1 MLWYIYDPDFKR
13 MGAIEKIT
21 TMRWTRRWH
30 TAGAFELEMPYDK
43 TVFNELKCENLI
55 RHGNEAGIIEYVRLS
70 TDESGENIV
79 CGGRF
84 LLGYAARR
92 LVLGTVSI
100 AAPAE
105 TVMTQLVT
113 DSMTGGG
120 RAFAGLAVAATQGRG
135 TAMDYQ
141 ATNANLLTEIKSIS
155 MLSGLGVTID
165 TDGSSMTFRAL
176 QGVDRTAGQSANPR
190 AIFSAEFE
198 NVLTQEYDID
208 TGDSG
213 TVAIIAS
220 DKDSLVETVGTATG
234 RLRREI
240 YVAASGLD
248 KDENGNAL
256 NEAQK
261 RALMQQQGKTA
272 LANAPISESF
282 TAEVNPYGNLKYKTH
297 YDLGDIITVSSK
309 RWGVQVDARITEIT
323 EVYGAD
329 GETLELTLGYQESIK
344 KILGRIATA

>member
-1 MLWYIYDPDFKR
+1 

-43 TVFNELKCENLI
+43 SVFNELKCENLI

-120 RAFAGLAVAATQGRG
+120 RAFAGLTVAATQGRG

-141 ATNANLLTEIKSIS
+141 AANANLLAEIESIS

-165 TDGSSMTFRAL
+165 TDGSGMIFKVL
-176 QGVDRTAGQSANPR
+176 QGVDRTAEQNANPR

-213 TVAIIAS
+213 TVAIVAT
-220 DKDSLVETVGTATG
+220 DKDSIVETVGTATG

-344 KILGRIATA
+344 KILGRLTT

>member
-1 MLWYIYDPDFKR
+1 MLWHIYSPDFQR
-13 MGAIEKIT
+13 VGAIEKIT

-43 TVFNELKCENLI
+43 TVFCELKCENLI

-105 TVMTQLVT
+105 TVMTQLAT
-113 DSMTGGG
+113 DCMTDGD
-120 RAFAGLAVAATQGRG
+120 RAFAGLVVATSQGRG
-135 TAMDYQ
+135 EQMDYQ
-141 ATNANLLTEIKSIS
+141 AVNANLLAELEGIS

-165 TDGSSMTFRAL
+165 TDGSGMTFKAL
-176 QGVDRTAGQSANPR
+176 QGVDRTAEQSANSR

-213 TVAIIAS
+213 TVAIVAS
-220 DKDSLVETVGTATG
+220 DKDGLTETVGTATG

-248 KDENGNAL
+248 KDEGGNAL
-256 NEAQK
+256 TEAQK

-329 GETLELTLGYQESIK
+329 GETLELTLGYQENIK
-344 KILGRIATA
+344 KILGRLTA

>member
-120 RAFAGLAVAATQGRG
+120 RAFAGLTVAATQGRG

-141 ATNANLLTEIKSIS
+141 ATNANLLAEIESIS

-165 TDGSSMTFRAL
+165 TDGSGMIFKVL
-176 QGVDRTAGQSANPR
+176 QGVDRTAEQNTNPR

-198 NVLTQEYDID
+198 NVLAQEYDID

-213 TVAIIAS
+213 TVAIVAT
-220 DKDSLVETVGTATG
+220 DKDSIVETVGTATG

-261 RALMQQQGKTA
+261 RVLMQQQGKTA

-344 KILGRIATA
+344 KILGRLTT

>member
-113 DSMTGGG
+113 DSMTGGE
-120 RAFAGLAVAATQGRG
+120 RAFAGLTVAATQGRG

-141 ATNANLLTEIKSIS
+141 AANANLLAEIESIS

-165 TDGSSMTFRAL
+165 TDGSGMTFKAL
-176 QGVDRTAGQSANPR
+176 QGVNRTAGQNANPR
-190 AIFSAEFE
+190 AIFSVEFE
-198 NVLTQEYDID
+198 NVLAQEYDID

-213 TVAIIAS
+213 TVAIVAT
-220 DKDSLVETVGTATG
+220 DKDSIVETVGTATG

-344 KILGRIATA
+344 KILGRLTT

>member
-1 MLWYIYDPDFKR
+1 MLWYIYSPDFKR
-13 MGAIEKIT
+13 TGAIEKIT

-43 TVFNELKCENLI
+43 TIFNELKCENLI

-92 LVLGTVSI
+92 LVLGTVSV

-113 DSMTGGG
+113 DSMTGGD
-120 RAFAGLAVAATQGRG
+120 RAFAGLAVATTQGRG
-135 TAMDYQ
+135 EQMDYQ
-141 ATNANLLTEIKSIS
+141 ATNANLLAELESIS

-165 TDGSSMTFRAL
+165 TDGGGMTFKAL
-176 QGVDRTAGQSANPR
+176 QGVDRTAEQSANSR

-213 TVAIIAS
+213 TVAIVAS
-220 DKDSLVETVGTATG
+220 DKDGLTETVGTATG

-248 KDENGNAL
+248 KDEGGNAL
-256 NEAQK
+256 TEAQK

-344 KILGRIATA
+344 KILGRLTA

>member
-43 TVFNELKCENLI
+43 SVFNELKCENLI

-120 RAFAGLAVAATQGRG
+120 RAFAGLTVAATQGRG

-141 ATNANLLTEIKSIS
+141 ATNANLLAEIESIS

-165 TDGSSMTFRAL
+165 TDGSGMIFKVL
-176 QGVDRTAGQSANPR
+176 QGVDRTAEQNTNPR

-198 NVLTQEYDID
+198 NVLAQEYDID

-213 TVAIIAS
+213 TVAIVAT
-220 DKDSLVETVGTATG
+220 DKDSIVETVGTATG

-344 KILGRIATA
+344 KILGRLTT

>member
-1 MLWYIYDPDFKR
+1 

-43 TVFNELKCENLI
+43 SVFNELKCENLI

-120 RAFAGLAVAATQGRG
+120 RAFAGLTVAATQGRG

-141 ATNANLLTEIKSIS
+141 AANANLLAEIESIS

-165 TDGSSMTFRAL
+165 TDGSSMIFKVL
-176 QGVDRTAGQSANPR
+176 QGVDRTAEQNANPR

-213 TVAIIAS
+213 TVAIVAT
-220 DKDSLVETVGTATG
+220 DKDSIVETVGTATG

-344 KILGRIATA
+344 KILGRLTT

>member
-43 TVFNELKCENLI
+43 SVFNELKCENLI

-120 RAFAGLAVAATQGRG
+120 RAFAGLTVAATQGRG

-141 ATNANLLTEIKSIS
+141 ATNANLLAEIESIS

-165 TDGSSMTFRAL
+165 TDGSGMIFKVL
-176 QGVDRTAGQSANPR
+176 QGVDRTAEQNTNPR

-198 NVLTQEYDID
+198 NVLAQDYDID

-213 TVAIIAS
+213 TVAIVAT
-220 DKDSLVETVGTATG
+220 DKDSIVETVGTATG

-344 KILGRIATA
+344 KILGRLTT

>member
-105 TVMTQLVT
+105 TVMTQFVT
-113 DSMTGGG
+113 DSMTG
-120 RAFAGLAVAATQGRG
+120 AFAGLTVAATQGRG

-141 ATNANLLTEIKSIS
+141 ATNANLLAEIESIS

-165 TDGSSMTFRAL
+165 TDGSGMIFKVL
-176 QGVDRTAGQSANPR
+176 QGVDRTAEQNTNPR

-198 NVLTQEYDID
+198 NVLAQEYDID

-213 TVAIIAS
+213 TVAIVAT
-220 DKDSLVETVGTATG
+220 DKDSIVETVGTATG

-344 KILGRIATA
+344 KILGRLTT

>member
-105 TVMTQLVT
+105 TVMTQFVT
-113 DSMTGGG
+113 DSMTGG
-120 RAFAGLAVAATQGRG
+120 RAFAGLTVAATQGRG

-141 ATNANLLTEIKSIS
+141 ATNANLLAEIESIS

-165 TDGSSMTFRAL
+165 TDGSGMIFKVL
-176 QGVDRTAGQSANPR
+176 QGVDRTAEQNTNPR

-198 NVLTQEYDID
+198 NVLAQEYDID

-213 TVAIIAS
+213 TVAIVAT
-220 DKDSLVETVGTATG
+220 DKDSIVETVGTATG

-344 KILGRIATA
+344 KILGRLTT

>member
-1 MLWYIYDPDFKR
+1 MLWYIYSPDFKR
-13 MGAIEKIT
+13 LGAIEKIT
-21 TMRWTRRWH
+21 SMRWTRRWH

-43 TVFNELKCENLI
+43 AIFDELECENLI
-55 RHGNEAGIIEYVRLS
+55 RHGSEAGIIEYVRLS

-120 RAFAGLAVAATQGRG
+120 RAFAGLTVAATQGRG

-141 ATNANLLTEIKSIS
+141 AANANLLAEIESIS

-213 TVAIIAS
+213 TVAIVAS

-282 TAEVNPYGNLKYKTH
+282 TADVNPYGNLKYKTH

-323 EVYGAD
+323 EAYGAD
-329 GETLELTLGYQESIK
+329 GEMLELTLGYQESIK
-344 KILGRIATA
+344 KILGRMATA

>member
-105 TVMTQLVT
+105 TVMTQFVT

-120 RAFAGLAVAATQGRG
+120 RAFAGLTVAATQGRG

-141 ATNANLLTEIKSIS
+141 ATNANLLAEIESIS

-165 TDGSSMTFRAL
+165 TDGSGMIFKVL
-176 QGVDRTAGQSANPR
+176 QGVDRTAEQNTNPR

-198 NVLTQEYDID
+198 NVLAQEYDID

-213 TVAIIAS
+213 TVAIVAT
-220 DKDSLVETVGTATG
+220 DKDSIVETVGTATG

-344 KILGRIATA
+344 KILGRLTT

>member
-1 MLWYIYDPDFKR
+1 MLWYIYSPDFQR
-13 MGAIEKIT
+13 VGAIEKIT

-43 TVFNELKCENLI
+43 TIFDELKCENLI

-84 LLGYAARR
+84 LLGYTARR
-92 LVLGTVSI
+92 LVLGTVSV

-113 DSMTGGG
+113 DGMTDGA
-120 RAFAGLAVAATQGRG
+120 RAFAGLAVATSQGRG
-135 TAMDYQ
+135 TEMDYQ
-141 ATNANLLTEIKSIS
+141 ATNANLLAELESIS

-165 TDGSSMTFRAL
+165 TDGSGMTFKAL
-176 QGVDRTAGQSANPR
+176 QGVDRTAEQSENSR

-213 TVAIIAS
+213 TVAIVTS
-220 DKDSLVETVGTATG
+220 DKDGLTETVGTATG

-248 KDENGNAL
+248 KDESGNAL
-256 NEAQK
+256 TEAQK

-344 KILGRIATA
+344 KILGRLTA

>member
-70 TDESGENIV
+70 TDESGENIA

-120 RAFAGLAVAATQGRG
+120 RAFAGLTVAATQGRG

-141 ATNANLLTEIKSIS
+141 ATNANLLAEIESIS

-165 TDGSSMTFRAL
+165 TDGSSMIFKVL
-176 QGVDRTAGQSANPR
+176 QGVDRTAEQNANPR

-213 TVAIIAS
+213 TVAIVAT
-220 DKDSLVETVGTATG
+220 DKDSIVETVGTATG

-272 LANAPISESF
+272 LANAAISESF

-344 KILGRIATA
+344 KMLGRLTT

>member
-55 RHGNEAGIIEYVRLS
+55 RHRNEAGIIEYVRLS

-120 RAFAGLAVAATQGRG
+120 RAFAGLTVAATQGRG

-141 ATNANLLTEIKSIS
+141 AANANLLAEIESIS

-165 TDGSSMTFRAL
+165 TDGSGMIFKVL
-176 QGVDRTAGQSANPR
+176 QGVDRTAEQNANPR

-213 TVAIIAS
+213 TVAIVAT
-220 DKDSLVETVGTATG
+220 DKDSIVETVGTATG

-344 KILGRIATA
+344 KILGRLTT

>member
-120 RAFAGLAVAATQGRG
+120 RAFAGLTVAATQGRG

-141 ATNANLLTEIKSIS
+141 AANANLLAEIESIS

-165 TDGSSMTFRAL
+165 TDGSGMTFKAL
-176 QGVDRTAGQSANPR
+176 QGVNRTAGQNTNPR

-198 NVLTQEYDID
+198 NVLAQEYDID

-213 TVAIIAS
+213 TVAIVSS
-220 DKDSLVETVGTATG
+220 DKDILTETVGTATG

-240 YVAASGLD
+240 YVAASGLE

-261 RALMQQQGKTA
+261 RALMRQQGITA

-344 KILGRIATA
+344 KILGRITA

>member
-1 MLWYIYDPDFKR
+1 
-13 MGAIEKIT
+13 
-21 TMRWTRRWH
+21 
-30 TAGAFELEMPYDK
+30 
-43 TVFNELKCENLI
+43 
-55 RHGNEAGIIEYVRLS
+55 
-70 TDESGENIV
+70 
-79 CGGRF
+79 
-84 LLGYAARR
+84 
-92 LVLGTVSI
+92 
-100 AAPAE
+100 
-105 TVMTQLVT
+105 
-113 DSMTGGG
+113 
-120 RAFAGLAVAATQGRG
+120 
-135 TAMDYQ
+135 MDYQ
-141 ATNANLLTEIKSIS
+141 ATNANLLAEIESIS

-165 TDGSSMTFRAL
+165 TDGSGMIFKVL
-176 QGVDRTAGQSANPR
+176 QGVDRTAEQNTNPR

-198 NVLTQEYDID
+198 NVLAQEYDID

-213 TVAIIAS
+213 TVAIVAT
-220 DKDSLVETVGTATG
+220 DKDSIVETVGTATG

-344 KILGRIATA
+344 KILGRLTT

>member
-1 MLWYIYDPDFKR
+1 MLWYIYSPDFQR
-13 MGAIEKIT
+13 VGAIEKIT

-43 TVFNELKCENLI
+43 TIFDELKCENLI

-84 LLGYAARR
+84 LLGYTARR
-92 LVLGTVSI
+92 LVLGTVSV

-113 DSMTGGG
+113 DGMTDGA
-120 RAFAGLAVAATQGRG
+120 RAFAGLAVATSQGRG
-135 TAMDYQ
+135 TEMDYQ
-141 ATNANLLTEIKSIS
+141 ATNANLLAELESIS

-165 TDGSSMTFRAL
+165 TDGSGMTFKAL
-176 QGVDRTAGQSANPR
+176 QGVDRTAEQSENSR

-213 TVAIIAS
+213 TVAIVAS
-220 DKDSLVETVGTATG
+220 DKDGLTETVGTATG

-248 KDENGNAL
+248 KDESGNAL
-256 NEAQK
+256 TEAQK

-282 TAEVNPYGNLKYKTH
+282 TAEVNPHGNLKYKTH

-344 KILGRIATA
+344 KILGRLTA

>member
-1 MLWYIYDPDFKR
+1 

-43 TVFNELKCENLI
+43 SVFNELKCENLI

-120 RAFAGLAVAATQGRG
+120 RAFAGLTVAATQGRG

-141 ATNANLLTEIKSIS
+141 ATNANLLAEIESIS

-165 TDGSSMTFRAL
+165 TDGSGMIFKVL
-176 QGVDRTAGQSANPR
+176 QGVDRTAEQNTNPR

-198 NVLTQEYDID
+198 NVLAQEYDID

-213 TVAIIAS
+213 TVAIVAT
-220 DKDSLVETVGTATG
+220 DKDSIVETVGTATG

-344 KILGRIATA
+344 KILGRLTT

>member
-1 MLWYIYDPDFKR
+1 MLWYIYSPDFKR

-55 RHGNEAGIIEYVRLS
+55 RHENEAGIIEYVRLS

-105 TVMTQLVT
+105 PVMTQLVT

-120 RAFAGLAVAATQGRG
+120 RAFAGLTVAATQGRG

-141 ATNANLLTEIKSIS
+141 ATNANLLAEIESIS

-165 TDGSSMTFRAL
+165 TDGSGMIFKVL
-176 QGVDRTAGQSANPR
+176 QGVDRTAEQNTNPR

-198 NVLTQEYDID
+198 NVLAQEYDID

-213 TVAIIAS
+213 TVAIVAT
-220 DKDSLVETVGTATG
+220 DKDSIVETVGTATG

-344 KILGRIATA
+344 KILGRITA

>member
-55 RHGNEAGIIEYVRLS
+55 RHKNEAGIIEYVRLS

-120 RAFAGLAVAATQGRG
+120 RAFAGLTVAATQGRG

-141 ATNANLLTEIKSIS
+141 ATNANLLAEIESIS

-165 TDGSSMTFRAL
+165 TDGSGMIFKVL
-176 QGVDRTAGQSANPR
+176 QGVDRTAEQNTNPR

-198 NVLTQEYDID
+198 NVLAQEYDID

-213 TVAIIAS
+213 TVAIVAT
-220 DKDSLVETVGTATG
+220 DKDSIVETVGTATG

-344 KILGRIATA
+344 KILGRLTT

>member
-1 MLWYIYDPDFKR
+1 MLWYIYSPDFQR
-13 MGAIEKIT
+13 VGAIEKIT
-21 TMRWTRRWH
+21 TMRWPRRWH

-43 TVFNELKCENLI
+43 TIFNEMKCENLI

-92 LVLGTVSI
+92 LVLGTVSV

-105 TVMTQLVT
+105 NVMTQLVT
-113 DSMTGGG
+113 DSMTGGA
-120 RAFAGLAVAATQGRG
+120 RAFAGLTVATSQGRG
-135 TAMDYQ
+135 EQMDYQ
-141 ATNANLLTEIKSIS
+141 ATNANLLTEIESIS
-155 MLSGLGVTID
+155 MLSGLGATID
-165 TDGSSMTFRAL
+165 TDGSGMTFKAL
-176 QGVDRTAGQSANPR
+176 QGVDRTAEQSANSR

-213 TVAIIAS
+213 TVAIVAS
-220 DKDSLVETVGTATG
+220 DKDGLAETVGTATG

-248 KDENGNAL
+248 KDESGNAL
-256 NEAQK
+256 TEAQK

-282 TAEVNPYGNLKYKTH
+282 TTEVNPYGNLKYKTH

-344 KILGRIATA
+344 KILGRLTA

>member
-43 TVFNELKCENLI
+43 TAFNELKCENLI

-120 RAFAGLAVAATQGRG
+120 RAFAGLTVAATQGRG

-141 ATNANLLTEIKSIS
+141 ATNANLLAEIESIS

-165 TDGSSMTFRAL
+165 TDGSGMIFKVL
-176 QGVDRTAGQSANPR
+176 QGVDRTAEQNTNPR

-213 TVAIIAS
+213 TVAIVAT
-220 DKDSLVETVGTATG
+220 DKDSIVETVGTATG

-344 KILGRIATA
+344 KILGRLTT

>member
-43 TVFNELKCENLI
+43 SVFNELKCENLI

-120 RAFAGLAVAATQGRG
+120 RAFAGLTVAATQGRG

-141 ATNANLLTEIKSIS
+141 AANANLLAEIESIS

-165 TDGSSMTFRAL
+165 TDGSGMIFKVL
-176 QGVDRTAGQSANPR
+176 QGVDRTAEQNANPR

-213 TVAIIAS
+213 TVAIVAT
-220 DKDSLVETVGTATG
+220 DKDSIVETVGTATG

-329 GETLELTLGYQESIK
+329 GEMLELTLGYQESIK
-344 KILGRIATA
+344 KILGRLTT

>member
-1 MLWYIYDPDFKR
+1 MLWYIYSPDFKR

-55 RHGNEAGIIEYVRLS
+55 RHENEAGIIEYVRLS

-120 RAFAGLAVAATQGRG
+120 RAFTGLTVAATQGRG

-141 ATNANLLTEIKSIS
+141 ATNANLLAEIESIS

-165 TDGSSMTFRAL
+165 TDGSGMIFKVL
-176 QGVDRTAGQSANPR
+176 QGVDRTAEQNTNPR

-198 NVLTQEYDID
+198 NVLAQEYDID

-213 TVAIIAS
+213 TVAIVAT
-220 DKDSLVETVGTATG
+220 DKDSIVETVGTATG

-344 KILGRIATA
+344 KILGRITA

>member
-1 MLWYIYDPDFKR
+1 
-13 MGAIEKIT
+13 
-21 TMRWTRRWH
+21 
-30 TAGAFELEMPYDK
+30 
-43 TVFNELKCENLI
+43 
-55 RHGNEAGIIEYVRLS
+55 
-70 TDESGENIV
+70 
-79 CGGRF
+79 
-84 LLGYAARR
+84 
-92 LVLGTVSI
+92 
-100 AAPAE
+100 
-105 TVMTQLVT
+105 MTQLVT

-120 RAFAGLAVAATQGRG
+120 RAFAGLTVAATQGRG

-141 ATNANLLTEIKSIS
+141 ATNANLLAEIESIS

-165 TDGSSMTFRAL
+165 TDGSGMIFKVL
-176 QGVDRTAGQSANPR
+176 QGVDRTAEQNTNPR

-198 NVLTQEYDID
+198 NVLAQEYDID

-213 TVAIIAS
+213 TVAIVAT
-220 DKDSLVETVGTATG
+220 DKDSIVETVGTATG

-344 KILGRIATA
+344 KILGRITA

>member
-43 TVFNELKCENLI
+43 TVFDELKCENLI

-113 DSMTGGG
+113 DSMTSGG

-141 ATNANLLTEIKSIS
+141 ATNANLLTAIESIS

-165 TDGSSMTFRAL
+165 TDGSGMTFKAL
-176 QGVDRTAGQSANPR
+176 QGVNRTAGQNANPR

-213 TVAIIAS
+213 TVAIVAS
-220 DKDSLVETVGTATG
+220 DKDSLNETVGTATG

-240 YVAASGLD
+240 YVAASGLE

-261 RALMQQQGKTA
+261 RALMRQQGITA

-344 KILGRIATA
+344 KILGRITA

>member
-43 TVFNELKCENLI
+43 TVFYELKCENLI

-120 RAFAGLAVAATQGRG
+120 RAFAGLTVAATQGRG

-141 ATNANLLTEIKSIS
+141 ATNANLLAEIESIS

-165 TDGSSMTFRAL
+165 TDGSGMIFKVL
-176 QGVDRTAGQSANPR
+176 QGVDRTAEQNTNPR

-198 NVLTQEYDID
+198 NVLAQEYDID

-213 TVAIIAS
+213 TVAIVAT
-220 DKDSLVETVGTATG
+220 DKDSIVETVGTATG

-344 KILGRIATA
+344 KILGRITA

>member
-1 MLWYIYDPDFKR
+1 MLWYIYSPDFKR

-120 RAFAGLAVAATQGRG
+120 RAFAGLTVAATQGRG

-141 ATNANLLTEIKSIS
+141 AANANLLAEIESIS

-165 TDGSSMTFRAL
+165 TDGSGMTFRAL
-176 QGVDRTAGQSANPR
+176 QGVDRTAGQSTNPR

-213 TVAIIAS
+213 TVAIVTS
-220 DKDSLVETVGTATG
+220 DKDSLNETVGTATG

-344 KILGRIATA
+344 KILGRMATT

>member
-55 RHGNEAGIIEYVRLS
+55 RHGSEAGIIEYVRLS

-113 DSMTGGG
+113 NSMTGGG
-120 RAFAGLAVAATQGRG
+120 RAFAGLTVAATQGRG

-141 ATNANLLTEIKSIS
+141 AANANLLMEIESIS

-165 TDGSSMTFRAL
+165 TDGSGMTFKAL
-176 QGVDRTAGQSANPR
+176 QGVNRTAGQNANPR

-213 TVAIIAS
+213 TVAIVAS
-220 DKDSLVETVGTATG
+220 DKDSLNETVGTAMG

-240 YVAASGLD
+240 YVAASGLE

-261 RALMQQQGKTA
+261 RALMRQQGITA

-344 KILGRIATA
+344 KILGRITA

>member
-113 DSMTGGG
+113 DSMTGGE
-120 RAFAGLAVAATQGRG
+120 RAFAGLTVAATQGRG

-141 ATNANLLTEIKSIS
+141 AANANLLAEIESIS

-165 TDGSSMTFRAL
+165 TDGSGMTFKAL
-176 QGVDRTAGQSANPR
+176 QGVNRTAGQNANPR

-198 NVLTQEYDID
+198 NVLAQEYDID

-213 TVAIIAS
+213 TVAIVAT
-220 DKDSLVETVGTATG
+220 DKDSIVETVGTATG

-344 KILGRIATA
+344 KILGRLTT

>member
-1 MLWYIYDPDFKR
+1 MLWYIYSPDFKR

-55 RHGNEAGIIEYVRLS
+55 RHENEAGIIEYVRLS

-120 RAFAGLAVAATQGRG
+120 RAFAGLTVAATQGRG

-141 ATNANLLTEIKSIS
+141 ATNANLLAEIESIS

-165 TDGSSMTFRAL
+165 TDGSGMIFKVL
-176 QGVDRTAGQSANPR
+176 QGVNRTAEQNTNPR

-198 NVLTQEYDID
+198 NVLAQEYDID

-213 TVAIIAS
+213 TVAIVAT
-220 DKDSLVETVGTATG
+220 DKDSIVETVGTATG

-344 KILGRIATA
+344 KILGRITA

>member
-70 TDESGENIV
+70 TDESGENII

-105 TVMTQLVT
+105 TVMAQLVT

-120 RAFAGLAVAATQGRG
+120 RAFAGLTVAATQGRG
-135 TAMDYQ
+135 TVMDYQ
-141 ATNANLLTEIKSIS
+141 ATNANLLTEIESIS

-165 TDGSSMTFRAL
+165 TDGSGMTFRAL
-176 QGVDRTAGQSANPR
+176 QGVDRTAGQSTNPR

-213 TVAIIAS
+213 TVAIVSS
-220 DKDSLVETVGTATG
+220 DKDGLTETVGAATG

-248 KDENGNAL
+248 KDENGNTL

-261 RALMQQQGKTA
+261 RALMRQQGKTA

-282 TAEVNPYGNLKYKTH
+282 TTEVNPYGNLKYKTH

-344 KILGRIATA
+344 KILGRITA

>member
-1 MLWYIYDPDFKR
+1 MLWYIYSPDFQR
-13 MGAIEKIT
+13 VGAIEKIT
-21 TMRWTRRWH
+21 MMRWTRRWH

-43 TVFNELKCENLI
+43 NVFSELKCENLI

-92 LVLGTVSI
+92 LVLGTVSV

-120 RAFAGLAVAATQGRG
+120 RAFAGLTVATSQGRG
-135 TAMDYQ
+135 AEMDYQ
-141 ATNANLLTEIKSIS
+141 ATNANLLAELESIS

-165 TDGSSMTFRAL
+165 TDGSGMTFKAL
-176 QGVDRTAGQSANPR
+176 QGVNRTAGQNANPR

-213 TVAIIAS
+213 TVAIVAS
-220 DKDSLVETVGTATG
+220 DKDSLNETVGTATG

-240 YVAASGLD
+240 YVAASGLE

-261 RALMQQQGKTA
+261 RALMRQQGITA

-282 TAEVNPYGNLKYKTH
+282 TAEVNPYGDLKYKTH

-329 GETLELTLGYQESIK
+329 GETLEMTLGYQESIK
-344 KILGRIATA
+344 KILGRITA

>member
-1 MLWYIYDPDFKR
+1 MLWYIYSPDFKR

-55 RHGNEAGIIEYVRLS
+55 RHENEAGIIEYVRLS

-120 RAFAGLAVAATQGRG
+120 RAFAGLTVAATQGRG

-141 ATNANLLTEIKSIS
+141 ATNANLLAEIESIS

-165 TDGSSMTFRAL
+165 TDGSGMIFKVL
-176 QGVDRTAGQSANPR
+176 QGVDRTAEQNTNPR

-198 NVLTQEYDID
+198 NVLAQEYDID

-213 TVAIIAS
+213 TVAIVAT
-220 DKDSLVETVGTATG
+220 DKDSIVETVGTATG

-344 KILGRIATA
+344 KILGRITA

>member
-120 RAFAGLAVAATQGRG
+120 RAFAGLTVAATQGRG

-141 ATNANLLTEIKSIS
+141 ATNANLLAEIESIS

-165 TDGSSMTFRAL
+165 TDGSGMIFKVL
-176 QGVDRTAGQSANPR
+176 QGVDRTAEQNTNPR

-198 NVLTQEYDID
+198 NVLAQEYDID

-213 TVAIIAS
+213 TVAIVAT
-220 DKDSLVETVGTATG
+220 DKDSIVETVGTATG

-344 KILGRIATA
+344 KILGRLTT

>member
-43 TVFNELKCENLI
+43 SVFNELKCENLI

-120 RAFAGLAVAATQGRG
+120 RAFAGLTVAATQGRG

-141 ATNANLLTEIKSIS
+141 ATNANLLAEIESIS

-165 TDGSSMTFRAL
+165 TDGSGMIFKVL
-176 QGVDRTAGQSANPR
+176 QGVDRTAEQNTNPR
-190 AIFSAEFE
+190 AIFSTEFE
-198 NVLTQEYDID
+198 NVLAQEYDID

-213 TVAIIAS
+213 TVAIVAT
-220 DKDSLVETVGTATG
+220 DKDSIVETVGTATG

-344 KILGRIATA
+344 KILGRLTT